1 MGDQPAAPFESK
13 VECPKCQAKFR
24 LTASQDHLP
33 AVVLCPRCQNA
44 FSVGETDDAAGAEPF
59 EPNPEFARAPSEDT
73 PVVQLTPAGPGAG
86 LEGEFSSP
94 DILDEGLG
102 ATSSAGGFT
111 DEELEDMDDF
121 ARSLRADPAGST
133 ERPSNKPSD
142 KPSKR
147 LPALPEIDTSAKPS
161 PSAKSNTSG
170 EQGGTQQA
178 LRERLE
184 QILNE
189 GLDGFSHGDQPP
201 PALEKPDGEP
211 NTTLRGLPVDKDGN
225 AGGNRPGAG
234 MAGRR
239 RGSGFIVL
247 PTQEIRDAFG
257 EGVYM
262 LRIAGEEFGPVDQSG
277 VVTLIKHGAV
287 MAADEIAEPGED
299 WTPILNHPGIVRL
312 RAKMAQEA
320 HRVLKGLDVRG
331 RRIEEEPDQAAEPDE
346 PRPTSPRP
354 SPDKPSPAPPK
365 HASPSASAADAEPA
379 RKPEQKQISNPAQT
393 PAQKP
398 TNEPSTTNETRVDPV
413 SVTAAL
419 FVGVIIGWLL
429 GQFF

>member
-1 MGDQPAAPFESK
+1 MGDQPAPPFESK
-13 VECPKCQAKFR
+13 VECPQCQAKFR

-44 FSVGETDDAAGAEPF
+44 FPVGETDEDAAGAQPF

-73 PVVQLTPAGPGAG
+73 PVVQLTPAGSTVG
-86 LEGEFSSP
+86 LEDEFSSP
-94 DILDEGLG
+94 IIVDEGLG

-121 ARSLRADPAGST
+121 ARSLRADPASST
-133 ERPSNKPSD
+133 EMVSDDPSGKASQRP
-142 KPSKR
+142 
-147 LPALPEIDTSAKPS
+147 PALPDIAPRAKPS
-161 PSAKSNTSG
+161 PSAKSNRSD

-189 GLDGFSHGDQPP
+189 GLEGFSHGDQPP
-201 PALEKPDGEP
+201 PAIEKPDGES
-211 NTTLRGLPVDKDGN
+211 NTTLRGLPVDKEGN
-225 AGGNRPGAG
+225 ADGKRPGAG
-234 MAGRR
+234 MASRR

-257 EGVYM
+257 QGVYM

-287 MAADEIAEPGED
+287 MAADEIAEPGGG
-299 WTPILNHPGIVRL
+299 WTPILDHPGIVRL
-312 RAKMAQEA
+312 RAKMAREA

-331 RRIEEEPDQAAEPDE
+331 RRIEKEPDE
-346 PRPTSPRP
+346 PTPA
-354 SPDKPSPAPPK
+354 PSPASPPPPEPDE
-365 HASPSASAADAEPA
+365 PSAAAAPVQPVEPVEPT
-379 RKPEQKQISNPAQT
+379 RT
-393 PAQKP
+393 PAQKRAK
-398 TNEPSTTNETRVDPV
+398 EPVAMPSTRVDPV
-413 SVTAAL
+413 
-419 FVGVIIGWLL
+419 
-429 GQFF
+429 